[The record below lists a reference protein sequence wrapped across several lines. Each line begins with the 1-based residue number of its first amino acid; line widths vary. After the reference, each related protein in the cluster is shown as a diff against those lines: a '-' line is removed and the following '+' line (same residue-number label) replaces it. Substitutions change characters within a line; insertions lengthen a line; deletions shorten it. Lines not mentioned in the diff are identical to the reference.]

1 LSPWLRD
8 DKPLI
13 DFDGLQPDDASHP
26 ETPRAFMNDEEE
38 AAYRAYIRAWYHLNH
53 GDDVR
58 RDVADAGF
66 EEGGTGDDDDDIYG

>member
-1 LSPWLRD
+1 MKSHAVDHPTASP
-8 DKPLI
+8 
-13 DFDGLQPDDASHP
+13 
-26 ETPRAFMNDEEE
+26 
-38 AAYRAYIRAWYHLNH
+38 

>member
-1 LSPWLRD
+1 MVILRVTCA
-8 DKPLI
+8 K
-13 DFDGLQPDDASHP
+13 GLALQHDASHP

-38 AAYRAYIRAWYHLNH
+38 AAFRAYMRAWYQLNH

-66 EEGGTGDDDDDIYG
+66 EEGGAGDDDDDIYG

>member
-1 LSPWLRD
+1 
-8 DKPLI
+8 
-13 DFDGLQPDDASHP
+13 
-26 ETPRAFMNDEEE
+26 MNDEEE

-66 EEGGTGDDDDDIYG
+66 EEGGAGDDDDDIYG